1 MKTLQQYLDQA
12 IRDGNLQHTLSVVYQ
27 AEDALDVGFTGIG
40 FILHPAS
47 VSGETLTFVVQGNQL
62 RTAEFPQKDGTVL
75 IDYGLSIRL
84 GGSVRSTFEGQTCV
98 GCDQQAVALVTIG
111 QYRLWMCESHAR
123 QTQDTLNFIVP
134 QGVAGEAR

>member
-12 IRDGNLQHTLSVVYQ
+12 IREGTLQHTLSVVYQ

-47 VSGETLTFVVQGNQL
+47 VSGETLTFVVQGNHL

-75 IDYGLSIRL
+75 IDYGLAIQS
-84 GGSVRSTFEGQTCV
+84 GRSGHV
-98 GCDQQAVALVTIG
+98 D
-111 QYRLWMCESHAR
+111 
-123 QTQDTLNFIVP
+123 
-134 QGVAGEAR
+134 